1 MKKRN
6 KGFTL
11 AELLIV
17 VAIIGVLVAI
27 SILIFSKLVEKAR
40 FATNVANARAAYAA
54 VEAEFL
60 TNDYRSGGTETYYSY
75 DTETGKVKA
84 GVPLDGFT
92 SVEGT
97 NTDPPSTWTI
107 DTSVNGT
114 SNRALG
120 KRVYKKWILV
130 VVNDTG
136 KVRQYMVYFK

>member
-1 MKKRN
+1 M
-6 KGFTL
+6 
-11 AELLIV
+11 
-17 VAIIGVLVAI
+17 
-27 SILIFSKLVEKAR
+27 VEKGDQNASWGGS
-40 FATNVANARAAYAA
+40 FISLGIIISAAGAASGWILTTARAAYAA